1 MKKEQNKL
9 DEYWKRFRR
18 TCETPVQ
25 PHTLRNLKQN
35 GRPLYDFLTEAK
47 LLIQNSGG
55 YLSELHDELLREA
68 LVFGVDSD
76 VVRKKC
82 IAEGNDLTL
91 KKAREIA
98 RTDEATR
105 QQLQAMTSE
114 ADTTHVNSLH
124 RAKGNTKSKTK
135 QRGPRDDKARKQRN
149 DKQPCTD
156 AAMSPTRATKNV
168 QLTVLNATIA
178 TNAVISAKFA

>member
-1 MKKEQNKL
+1 
-9 DEYWKRFRR
+9 
-18 TCETPVQ
+18 
-25 PHTLRNLKQN
+25 
-35 GRPLYDFLTEAK
+35 
-47 LLIQNSGG
+47 
-55 YLSELHDELLREA
+55 
-68 LVFGVDSD
+68 
-76 VVRKKC
+76 
-82 IAEGNDLTL
+82 
-91 KKAREIA
+91 
-98 RTDEATR
+98 
-105 QQLQAMTSE
+105 MTS
-114 ADTTHVNSLH
+114 ADATHVNSLY